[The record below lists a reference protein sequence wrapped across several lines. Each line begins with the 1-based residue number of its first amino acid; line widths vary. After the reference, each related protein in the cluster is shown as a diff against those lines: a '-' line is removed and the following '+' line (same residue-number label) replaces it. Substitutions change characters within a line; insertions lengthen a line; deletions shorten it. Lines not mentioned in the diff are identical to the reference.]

1 MRISDWSSDV
11 CSSDLG
17 QRQRRAGRRADRAAV
32 QADFETGFAR
42 DDGGVLIKA
51 LHDCGGFLNS
61 ASSRRGTMTNWNRPT
76 RTKIAPMA
84 FALLP
89 CNQLKTFISTRNPHI
104 TSSAPDRRNRPSPNT
119 HRSTE
124 GGSEGEKG

>member
-1 MRISDWSSDV
+1 MGR
-11 CSSDLG
+11 DLVDGAVGKARERHGTRVDRFALRAPFLGDRLRKPLGG

-76 RTKIAPMA
+76 R
-84 FALLP
+84 
-89 CNQLKTFISTRNPHI
+89 SEEH
-104 TSSAPDRRNRPSPNT
+104 TSELQSLM
-119 HRSTE
+119 RS
-124 GGSEGEKG
+124 SYA